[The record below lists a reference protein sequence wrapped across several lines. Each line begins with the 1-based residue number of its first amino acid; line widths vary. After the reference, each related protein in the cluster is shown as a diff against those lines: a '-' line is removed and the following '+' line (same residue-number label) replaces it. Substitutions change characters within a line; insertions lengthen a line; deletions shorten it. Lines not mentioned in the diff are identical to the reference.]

1 MRVEMKRVYLKK
13 RYIYGL
19 SGLLLFAQL
28 LAAVHLPAHVLS
40 TTSSASISSEPVSAI
55 VDEVHNC
62 SICIA
67 IDALDD
73 GVAFH
78 SESLYIATLAVYQKQ
93 VPTIGQSDQ
102 RFPAFQSRAPPS
114 FS

>member
-1 MRVEMKRVYLKK
+1 MKRIYFKK
-13 RYIYGL
+13 HHIYGL
-19 SGLLLFAQL
+19 SGLLLLVQL

-40 TTSSASISSEPVSAI
+40 TTSSASASSEPDYDI
-55 VDEVHNC
+55 VDQVHAC

-67 IDALDD
+67 IDALDN
-73 GVAFH
+73 GIVFH
-78 SESLYIATLAVYQKQ
+78 TESLCIATPAVYQKQ
-93 VPTIGQSDQ
+93 FLTIGKSDQ